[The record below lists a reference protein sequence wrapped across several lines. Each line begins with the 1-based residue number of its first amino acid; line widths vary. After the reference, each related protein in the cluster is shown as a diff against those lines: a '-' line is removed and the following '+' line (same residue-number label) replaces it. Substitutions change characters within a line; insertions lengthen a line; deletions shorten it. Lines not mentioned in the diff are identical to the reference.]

1 METNKKRPTWTRGAD
16 FARMVVAVC
25 WMIGMFAVVAAADAS
40 RSLAKAG
47 ASAIVLTAAAAVGF
61 WVIYKFSKLPDP

>member
-25 WMIGMFAVVAAADAS
+25 WMIGIYAIVAAADAS
-40 RSLAKAG
+40 GSPARAG
-47 ASAIVLTAAAAVGF
+47 ASAIALTAAAAVAF
-61 WVIYKFSKLPDP
+61 WGIHRFSKLSDP